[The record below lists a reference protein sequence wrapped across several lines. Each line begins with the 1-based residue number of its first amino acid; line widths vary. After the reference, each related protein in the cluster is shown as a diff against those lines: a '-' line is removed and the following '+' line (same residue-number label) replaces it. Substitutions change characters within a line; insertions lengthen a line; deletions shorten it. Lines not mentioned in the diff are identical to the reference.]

1 MYERARSCAM
11 LKIFLVDDSPLVRQ
25 RIVALIGAINGVEI
39 VGEAEDASNALSSI
53 AVTDADVVIVD
64 LRLIGGS
71 GLDVLAG
78 LAQSSRPVITIVLT
92 NYSSAVIR
100 ETCLLAGANYFFD
113 KTSEF
118 NLARDVIERI
128 ARARPASTTD

>member
-1 MYERARSCAM
+1 M
-11 LKIFLVDDSPLVRQ
+11 LKIFLVEDSPLVRR
-25 RIVALIGAINGVEI
+25 RIAALIGAIKGVEI
-39 VGEAEDASNALSSI
+39 VGEAEDASDALSGI
-53 AVTDADVVIVD
+53 AAGEADVVIVD
-64 LRLIGGS
+64 LRLTGGS

-100 ETCLLAGANYFFD
+100 EACLAAGANYFFD

-128 ARARPASTTD
+128 ARARPATTTD